1 MTPEDDAPM
10 DVTQSMTNWLTT
22 LGAELGTDDLPLDD
36 AAITN
41 LLELTREAAHGVE
54 RIAGPL
60 TTFLVGVAVGRGA
73 NVAVATEAALA
84 LLEEPTPDQTAALDS
99 AG

>member
-1 MTPEDDAPM
+1 M
-10 DVTQSMTNWLTT
+10 DLTQWLSR
-22 LGAELGTDDLPLDD
+22 LGAELGTDDVTLDD
-36 AAITN
+36 AAVTA
-41 LLELTREAAHGVE
+41 LLDLTREAAHGVE

-73 NVAVATEAALA
+73 DVAAATEAAQA
-84 LLEEPTPDQTAALDS
+84 LLEEPASGDS

>member
-1 MTPEDDAPM
+1 M
-10 DVTQSMTNWLTT
+10 DLTQWLTR

-36 AAITN
+36 AAVRD
-41 LLELTREAAHGVE
+41 LLDLTREAAHGVE

-73 NVAVATEAALA
+73 DVAVATGAALA
-84 LLEEPTPDQTAALDS
+84 LLEEPGPAGDQ
-99 AG
+99 G

>member
-1 MTPEDDAPM
+1 MDMT
-10 DVTQSMTNWLTT
+10 QWLTR
-22 LGAELGTDDLPLDD
+22 LGAELGTDDVALDE
-36 AAITN
+36 AAVTD
-41 LLELTREAAHGVE
+41 LLDLTREAAHGVE

-73 NVAVATEAALA
+73 TVAAATEAAQA
-84 LLEEPTPDQTAALDS
+84 LLETPAPDDGSPEIS